1 MPKKIVVVVIVFISL
16 KSLAQSSELFNVEFG
31 SFGKKDDAVGIN
43 YSAVAVN
50 TPVRFYNGILINGL
64 SYIQYDLNYD
74 SSMFMNTSS
83 IKNFKTLKY
92 NLSYIKSL
100 SNKWAYML
108 LASPTLSSN
117 FESSVSMDD
126 LSFNGGLIF
135 TKSNLKSKLN
145 FGVIY
150 NTAMGFKIPIPFLK
164 YSRKMNDKLSYDLG
178 FPITKINYKID
189 DRNKVNL
196 YLKPKGFYSNISN
209 KLVLD
214 NSEIAKKAN
223 YQSFITGV
231 NYLHRINDLWIIA
244 LDAGYQLSSK
254 YDLLDKNKNSVYNF
268 ETKNS
273 LYLGLNLKLNLLK
286 NKNRKL

>member
-16 KSLAQSSELFNVEFG
+16 KSFAQSSELFNVEFG
-31 SFGKKDDAVGIN
+31 SFVKKDAAVGIN

-74 SSMFMNTSS
+74 SSMILNTSS

-100 SNKWAYML
+100 SNKWTYMII
-108 LASPTLSSN
+108 ASPTLSSN
-117 FESSVSMDD
+117 LESSVSMDD

-135 TKSNLKSKLN
+135 TRSNLKSTLN

-150 NTAMGFKIPIPFLK
+150 NTAMGFKIPIPFLN
-164 YSRKMNDKLSYDLG
+164 YSRKMNDRLSYDLG
-178 FPITKINYKID
+178 FPITKVNYKMN

-209 KLVLD
+209 NLVLD

-231 NYLHRINDLWIIA
+231 NFLHRINDLWIIA